1 MPVSILYKPGFASE
15 AYLSRQI
22 GRVPTLNPGAVLSG
36 YNHPVQTTTSNR
48 LSRNAILFILLAV
61 LVAVASSLLPSGI
74 FPWLWDRL
82 NIFATVFLGI
92 FVEAV
97 PYLLLGTFASGLVEV
112 FVDRNQMSRFISKR
126 PAAAAISGAF
136 MGMIFPVCECG
147 VVPLTR
153 RLFKKGLPLSAG
165 ISFLLAAPVLNP
177 IVILSTA
184 SAFGWGEM
192 LFWRFTIS
200 LVIAVTVGLVFSAQG
215 DASEVLRPVLA
226 GDDHNHIHAEAGDT
240 VREKFRKAL
249 LITVDEFFDMGRY
262 LIIGSILAAGL
273 QTFIAQSSL
282 LAIGSGPL
290 LSVLIMLLLAVILS
304 ICSTVDSFVALGFTG
319 AFSFGAVLSFLVFG
333 PMVDIKSVM
342 MYLQVFKRRTVTY
355 IVAIPFMMSLIA
367 GLVFNYFI
375 R

>member
-1 MPVSILYKPGFASE
+1 MFVQYGDLIH
-15 AYLSRQI
+15 
-22 GRVPTLNPGAVLSG
+22 G
-36 YNHPVQTTTSNR
+36 YNHAVQTTAPAH
-48 LSRNAILFILLAV
+48 LSRNTIILIALGVLV
-61 LVAVASSLLPSGI
+61 LVASSMLPIG
-74 FPWLWDRL
+74 FFTWTWDRI
-82 NIFATVFLGI
+82 NVFATVFLGI

-112 FVDRNQMSRFISKR
+112 FVDRDQMSRWVSNR
-126 PAAAAISGAF
+126 PSAAAISGAF

-200 LVIAVTVGLVFSAQG
+200 LVIAVTVGLVFSLQG
-215 DASEVLRPVLA
+215 EASDVLRPVLA
-226 GDDHNHIHAEAGDT
+226 GDEQEHVHAEVGDSI
-240 VREKFRKAL
+240 REKIRKAL

-262 LIIGSILAAGL
+262 LILGSLLAAGL
-273 QTFIAQSSL
+273 QTFISQASL
-282 LAIGSGPL
+282 LTIGSGPI

-319 AFSFGAVLSFLVFG
+319 AFSFGSILSFLVFG

-342 MYLQVFKRRTVTY
+342 MYLQVFKRRAVTY

-367 GLVFNYFI
+367 GLVFNYFVK
-375 R
+375 

>member
-1 MPVSILYKPGFASE
+1 
-15 AYLSRQI
+15 
-22 GRVPTLNPGAVLSG
+22 
-36 YNHPVQTTTSNR
+36 VQTTAPTR
-48 LSRNAILFILLAV
+48 LSRNIIILIALGVLV
-61 LVAVASSLLPSGI
+61 LVASSILPIGFFTWI
-74 FPWLWDRL
+74 WDRL
-82 NIFATVFLGI
+82 NVFATVFLGI

-112 FVDRNQMSRFISKR
+112 FVDRDQMSRWVSSR

-192 LFWRFTIS
+192 LFGRFTIS
-200 LVIAVTVGLVFSAQG
+200 LVIAVTVGLVFSVQG
-215 DASEVLRPVLA
+215 EASDVLRPVLA
-226 GDDHNHIHAEAGDT
+226 GDEHDHVHVEVGDSI
-240 VREKFRKAL
+240 REKIRKAL

-262 LIIGSILAAGL
+262 LILGSMLAAGL

-282 LAIGSGPL
+282 LAIGSGPI
-290 LSVLIMLLLAVILS
+290 LSVLVMLLLAVILS

-319 AFSFGAVLSFLVFG
+319 AFSFGSILSFLVFG

-342 MYLQVFKRRTVTY
+342 MYLQVFKRRAVTY

>member
-1 MPVSILYKPGFASE
+1 ME
-15 AYLSRQI
+15 
-22 GRVPTLNPGAVLSG
+22 
-36 YNHPVQTTTSNR
+36 TTTVNR
-48 LSRNAILFILLAV
+48 LPRNAVLFILLAV
-61 LVAVASSLLPSGI
+61 LVAVAASLLPSGLL
-74 FPWLWDRL
+74 PWLWDKL
-82 NIFATVFLGI
+82 NVFATVFLGI

-112 FVDRNQMSRFISKR
+112 FIDRDQMSRWVSSR

-136 MGMIFPVCECG
+136 MGMVFPVCECG

-153 RLFKKGLPLSAG
+153 RLMKKGLPLSAG

-184 SAFGWGEM
+184 SAFGWGQM
-192 LFWRFTIS
+192 LFWRFAIS
-200 LVIAVTVGLVFSAQG
+200 LIIAVTVGLVFSVQG
-215 DASEVLRPVLA
+215 EAGEVLRPVLS
-226 GDDHNHIHAEAGDT
+226 GDDHDHVHAEEGDS

-262 LIIGSILAAGL
+262 LIIGSLLAAGL

-282 LAIGSGPL
+282 LAIGSGPV
-290 LSVLIMLLLAVILS
+290 LSVLIMLLLAVLLS

-319 AFSFGAVLSFLVFG
+319 AFSFGSILSFLVFG
-333 PMVDIKSVM
+333 PMVDIKSAI
-342 MYLQVFKRRTVTY
+342 MYLQVFQRRAVTY
-355 IVAIPFMMSLIA
+355 IVGIPFLMSLIA

>member
-1 MPVSILYKPGFASE
+1 MLPIGFF
-15 AYLSRQI
+15 
-22 GRVPTLNPGAVLSG
+22 T
-36 YNHPVQTTTSNR
+36 
-48 LSRNAILFILLAV
+48 
-61 LVAVASSLLPSGI
+61 
-74 FPWLWDRL
+74 WLWDRL
-82 NIFATVFLGI
+82 NVFATVFLGI

-112 FVDRNQMSRFISKR
+112 FVDRDQMSRWVSSR

-136 MGMIFPVCECG
+136 MGMVFPVCECG

-184 SAFGWGEM
+184 SAFGWGQM
-192 LFWRFTIS
+192 LFWRFVIS
-200 LVIAVTVGLVFSAQG
+200 LLIAVVVGLVFSVQG
-215 DASEVLRPVLA
+215 EASDVLRPVLA
-226 GDDHNHIHAEAGDT
+226 GDDHDHIHVEAGDSIA
-240 VREKFRKAL
+240 EKIRKAL

-262 LIIGSILAAGL
+262 LILGSMLAAGL
-273 QTFIAQSSL
+273 QTFIAQSAL
-282 LAIGSGPL
+282 LTIGSGPI
-290 LSVLIMLLLAVILS
+290 LSVLIMLLLAVVLS

-319 AFSFGAVLSFLVFG
+319 AFSFGSVLSFLVFG

-342 MYLQVFKRRTVTY
+342 MYLQVFKRRAVTY
-355 IVAIPFMMSLIA
+355 IVAIPFMMSLLA

>member
-1 MPVSILYKPGFASE
+1 MVIIFFVE
-15 AYLSRQI
+15 
-22 GRVPTLNPGAVLSG
+22 
-36 YNHPVQTTTSNR
+36 TTSPNR
-48 LSRNAILFILLAV
+48 LPRNIVLLILLAV
-61 LVAVASSLLPSGI
+61 LAAVSASLLPGGF

-82 NIFATVFLGI
+82 NVFATVFLGI

-97 PYLLLGTFASGLVEV
+97 PFLLLGTFASGLVEV
-112 FVDRNQMSRFISKR
+112 FVDREQMSRWVSRR
-126 PAAAAISGAF
+126 PAAAAVSGAF

-200 LVIAVTVGLVFSAQG
+200 LVIAVTVGLVFSAQREA
-215 DASEVLRPVLA
+215 DDVLIPVLD
-226 GDDHNHIHAEAGDT
+226 GGEHDHIHTEPNDST
-240 VREKFRKAL
+240 LDKFRKAL

-262 LIIGSILAAGL
+262 LILGSMLAAGL
-273 QTFIAQSSL
+273 QTFISQSSL
-282 LAIGSGPL
+282 LAVGSGPL
-290 LSVLIMLLLAVILS
+290 LSVLIMLLLAILLS
-304 ICSTVDSFVALGFTG
+304 ICSTVDSFVALGFTST
-319 AFSFGAVLSFLVFG
+319 FSFGAVLSFLVFG

-342 MYLQVFKRRTVTY
+342 MYLQVFKRRAVFY
-355 IVAIPFMMSLIA
+355 IVAIPFMMSLLT
-367 GLVFNYFI
+367 GLVFNYFVK
-375 R
+375 

>member
-1 MPVSILYKPGFASE
+1 MGIILFVE
-15 AYLSRQI
+15 
-22 GRVPTLNPGAVLSG
+22 
-36 YNHPVQTTTSNR
+36 TTSPNR
-48 LSRNAILFILLAV
+48 LSRNIVLFILLAV
-61 LVAVASSLLPSGI
+61 LAAVSASLLPDGV

-82 NIFATVFLGI
+82 NVFATVFLGI

-97 PYLLLGTFASGLVEV
+97 PFLLLGTLASGLVEV
-112 FVDRNQMSRFISKR
+112 FVDREQMSRWVSRK
-126 PAAAAISGAF
+126 PAAAAVSGAF

-200 LVIAVTVGLVFSAQG
+200 LVIAVTVGLVFSVQREA
-215 DASEVLRPVLA
+215 DDVLIPVLDR
-226 GDDHNHIHAEAGDT
+226 GEHDHIHASPNDSTAD
-240 VREKFRKAL
+240 KFRKAL

-262 LIIGSILAAGL
+262 LILGSMLAAGL
-273 QTFIAQSSL
+273 QTFISQSAL
-282 LAIGSGPL
+282 LAVGSGPL
-290 LSVLIMLLLAVILS
+290 LSVLIMLLLAILLS

-319 AFSFGAVLSFLVFG
+319 TFSFGAVLSFLVFG

-342 MYLQVFKRRTVTY
+342 MYLQVFKRRAVFY
-355 IVAIPFMMSLIA
+355 IVAIPFMMSLLT
-367 GLVFNYFI
+367 GLVFNYFVK
-375 R
+375 

>member
-1 MPVSILYKPGFASE
+1 M
-15 AYLSRQI
+15 
-22 GRVPTLNPGAVLSG
+22 
-36 YNHPVQTTTSNR
+36 
-48 LSRNAILFILLAV
+48 
-61 LVAVASSLLPSGI
+61 LPSG
-74 FPWLWDRL
+74 FFTWLWDRL
-82 NIFATVFLGI
+82 NVFATVFLGI

-112 FVDRNQMSRFISKR
+112 FMDRDQMSRWVSKR
-126 PAAAAISGAF
+126 PSIAAISGAF

-177 IVILSTA
+177 IVVFSTA
-184 SAFGWGEM
+184 SAFGWGQM
-192 LFWRFTIS
+192 LLWRFTVS
-200 LVIAVTVGLVFSAQG
+200 LVIAVVVGLVFSVQSEP
-215 DASEVLRPVLA
+215 DEVLLPVLSG
-226 GDDHNHIHAEAGDT
+226 GDHDHVHAEVGDSIG
-240 VREKFRKAL
+240 EKIRKAL

-262 LIIGSILAAGL
+262 LIIGSLLAAGL

-282 LAIGSGPL
+282 LAIGSGPV
-290 LSVLIMLLLAVILS
+290 LSVLVMLLLAVLLS

-319 AFSFGAVLSFLVFG
+319 TFSFGSVLSFLVFG
-333 PMVDIKSVM
+333 PMVDIKSVI
-342 MYLQVFKRRTVTY
+342 MYLQVFKRRAVFY
-355 IVAIPFMMSLIA
+355 IVTIPFLMSLIA